1 MTTRNWNQ
9 IQVDMEREVK
19 RIGFTF
25 VADRAASTHP
35 DDWFL
40 RIVLGYRES
49 DDSYATWLYNADRG
63 GLFHGRYDLSQ
74 SRATE
79 DFLARV

>member
-1 MTTRNWNQ
+1 MTTRNWYQ

-25 VADRAASTHP
+25 IADKAASP
-35 DDWFL
+35 YPGDWFL

-63 GLFHGRYDLSQ
+63 GLLHGRYDMDS
-74 SRATE
+74 SEANK
-79 DFLARV
+79 DFIERI